1 MSKPSPNTNQ
11 VLGRGVP
18 RVDPATPTWVVD
30 PIDGTQ
36 NFVHALPLSCV
47 SIGLCVGGAPTLG
60 VVYDPYRDEL
70 FVGVAADAEGSEG
83 GAGGAGGAGGEGVG
97 GAWAYLNGER
107 IRADGACLRLDK
119 AVVCTDLGY
128 ERSAAGV
135 ERISNAQA
143 ALLRANV

>member
-1 MSKPSPNTNQ
+1 M
-11 VLGRGVP
+11 
-18 RVDPATPTWVVD
+18 
-30 PIDGTQ
+30 
-36 NFVHALPLSCV
+36 HALPLSCV

-143 ALLRANV
+143 ALLRANVFALRTLGSTVRSPTPTPTPKPNPTPPYPYPNP

>member
-1 MSKPSPNTNQ
+1 
-11 VLGRGVP
+11 
-18 RVDPATPTWVVD
+18 
-30 PIDGTQ
+30 
-36 NFVHALPLSCV
+36 VHALPLSCV

-70 FVGVAADAEGSEG
+70 FVGVAADAEGSE
-83 GAGGAGGAGGEGVG
+83 GGAGGAGGEGVG

-135 ERISNAQA
+135 ERISTAQA

>member
-1 MSKPSPNTNQ
+1 M
-11 VLGRGVP
+11 
-18 RVDPATPTWVVD
+18 
-30 PIDGTQ
+30 
-36 NFVHALPLSCV
+36 HALPLSCV

-70 FVGVAADAEGSEG
+70 FVGVAADAEGSE
-83 GAGGAGGAGGEGVG
+83 GGAGGEGVG

-135 ERISNAQA
+135 ERISTAQA